1 MEIQRFGSISSQS
14 QSLDRILK
22 MLNKSLFLIKLEV
35 NNDKTNLLFVPLS
48 NLSKLEGSHYP
59 LSKKWGKK
67 ISVKKVKHSLK
78 VFKKSLVRLSLFWFL
93 FFSVTASVTSF
104 CCDAPKSSV
113 QTVKQAASYAVC
125 SHKCSCLI
133 KKDLKAKSSTCL

>member
-22 MLNKSLFLIKLEV
+22 MLNKSLFLIRLEV

-48 NLSKLEGSHYP
+48 NPSKLEGSHHP
-59 LSKKWGKK
+59 LSKKWGKNFFRQK
-67 ISVKKVKHSLK
+67 GQTFIKSFLKK
-78 VFKKSLVRLSLFWFL
+78 FGLSLPFL
-93 FFSVTASVTSF
+93 VSFFSVTASVTSF